1 MQMNFRNLTSKN
13 FKTVLSKYFSFKNE
27 TRSLEPLAEFLES
40 LRKSD
45 FHDVLNNFRFNE
57 EHRSN
62 FSYYIKNVFSDRSF
76 NLSLTEAN
84 ILSENSFFSEL
95 KKRILNKIL
104 PPVEN
109 EQTVWYL
116 IDNVSIS
123 SRVDLEYLHN
133 VPKHEIDEF
142 LHILEISD
150 FIKNEKV
157 KNDLIFSMNILAWR
171 VTGMALEV
179 DVVRMA
185 PEYKNFDNPFL
196 ALQNELEAL
205 AEDFKVNRSLQLSS
219 KDSRY
224 KQIKIYCEQ
233 CLDFVNISFKNSSTY
248 GISGKIN
255 QSLLKIRQ
263 QIQRILEI
271 VNLLVIDSNDDY
283 VLKSKQLIFNIL
295 SYKSHKNNIAELF
308 NDSTRLISHLI
319 TNHTA
324 ETGSQYITSSRK
336 QYMKMFYKASGGG
349 IIVGALCV
357 LKMLYGFMP
366 GSDFFHAFLFA
377 LNYAMGFVMIYL
389 MGFTLATKQPAMTA
403 ATMTKVLSEQGNTK
417 RNNTEFADLVSK
429 LFRSQF
435 IAFVGNVLLS
445 FPIALAIIY
454 GLDVF
459 FSQNLAIEKSDKLLK
474 DLDPFKSKA
483 LLHACIAGF
492 YLFISG
498 IISGN
503 IGNNSIFYQIPDRIA
518 KNLTIKRWFGAKF
531 AKSLSKYYAKNW
543 AGIISNFWFGVFL
556 GATAP
561 IGLFFGLDLDIR
573 HITFAA
579 GNFALGLYGKDFSVD
594 SYTFWISFITVFL
607 IGFFNFLVSF
617 SLSMFLAFRSR
628 KLNIGEVGDI
638 YREIFRYFLKH
649 PLKFFIPLRSVFDK
663 KSNDLMQNSVPT
675 KSEDH

>member
-1 MQMNFRNLTSKN
+1 MKFFNSSANFES
-13 FKTVLSKYFSFKNE
+13 VLKKYFSFKNE
-27 TRSLEPLAEFLES
+27 TLSLEPFAEFLES
-40 LRKSD
+40 IKKTD
-45 FHDVLNNFRFNE
+45 FTDVLNFFRNNPNFAE
-57 EHRSN
+57 N
-62 FSYYIKNVFSDRSF
+62 FKHYIHNIFAGRPF

-84 ILSENSFFSEL
+84 ILSENAFFPEL

-109 EQTVWYL
+109 EKTVWFMV
-116 IDNVSIS
+116 DNIS
-123 SRVDLEYLHN
+123 LRPKADLKYLHN
-133 VPKHEIDEF
+133 LPENEINELLKIF
-142 LHILEISD
+142 GAAD
-150 FIKNEKV
+150 FITKSKV
-157 KNDLIFSMNILAWR
+157 KKEMIFAMNILSWR
-171 VTGMALEV
+171 ATGMAMEV
-179 DVVRMA
+179 EVVRMA
-185 PEYKNFDNPFL
+185 PQYRNFDNPFL
-196 ALQNELEAL
+196 ALQNELEDL
-205 AEDFKVNRSLQLSS
+205 AAELEKNPDLQLHS

-224 KQIKIYCEQ
+224 KQIKIYTEQ
-233 CLDFVNISFKNSSTY
+233 CLEFVNIAFKNSSKY

-263 QIQRILEI
+263 QMQRVYDI
-271 VNLLVIDSNDDY
+271 VNLLVIDTEDDI
-283 VLKSKQLIFNIL
+283 LIKSKQLIFNIL
-295 SYKSHKNNIAELF
+295 SYKSHKNNISELI
-308 NDSTRLISHLI
+308 NDSTRLLSHLI

-324 ETGSQYITSSRK
+324 ETGAHYITSTRK
-336 QYMKMFYKASGGG
+336 EYMKMFYKASGGG

-357 LKMLYGFMP
+357 LKMLYGYIP
-366 GSDFFHAFLFA
+366 GSDFSHAFLYSM
-377 LNYAMGFVMIYL
+377 NYAMGFVMIYL

-403 ATMTKVLSEQGNTK
+403 ATMTKVLSEEGNTK
-417 RNNTEFADLVSK
+417 NDRTEFAHLVSK

-459 FSQNLAIEKSDKLLK
+459 FSQNLAVDRSDKLLK
-474 DLDPFKSKA
+474 DLDPFHSKA
-483 LLHACIAGF
+483 ILHASIAGF

-503 IGNNSIFYQIPDRIA
+503 IGNNSVFFQIPERIA
-518 KNLTIKRWFGAKF
+518 KNLSIRRLFGAKF
-531 AKSLSKYYAKNW
+531 AKGLSKYYAKNW
-543 AGIISNFWFGVFL
+543 PGIVSNFWFGVFL

-561 IGLFFGLDLDIR
+561 VGLFFGLDLDIR

-579 GNFALGLYGKDFSVD
+579 GNFAIGLYGKDFSVD

-628 KLNIGEVGDI
+628 KLNFGQVSEI
-638 YREIFRYFLKH
+638 YKEIFSYFFKN
-649 PLKFFIPLRSVFDK
+649 PLKFFLPISSGLDK
-663 KSNDLMQNSVPT
+663 RADDMMNNSMST

>member
-1 MQMNFRNLTSKN
+1 MKFLSAGTKN
-13 FKTVLSKYFSFKNE
+13 FETVLKKYFSFKNE
-27 TRSLEPLAEFLES
+27 TSSLEPFAEFLES
-40 LRKSD
+40 IKKAD
-45 FHDVLNNFRFNE
+45 FTDVLNCFKANSNLADNFR
-57 EHRSN
+57 
-62 FSYYIKNVFSDRSF
+62 YYIHNVFKGRPF

-84 ILSENSFFSEL
+84 ILSENAFVPEL

-109 EQTVWYL
+109 EQTVWYMV
-116 IDNVSIS
+116 DTIS
-123 SRVDLEYLHN
+123 FRPKKDLEYLHN
-133 VPKHEIDEF
+133 LPENEINEF
-142 LHILEISD
+142 FHILGIAD
-150 FIKNEKV
+150 FIQKQKV
-157 KNDLIFSMNILAWR
+157 KRELIFSMNILSWR
-171 VTGMALEV
+171 VTGMALDVE
-179 DVVRMA
+179 VVRMA
-185 PEYKNFDNPFL
+185 PEYRNFDNPFL

-205 AEDFKVNRSLQLSS
+205 AEEFKINPEIQLTS

-224 KQIKIYCEQ
+224 KQIKIYVEQ
-233 CLDFVNISFKNSSTY
+233 CHDFVNIAFKNSSKY

-255 QSLLKIRQ
+255 QALLKIRQ
-263 QIQRILEI
+263 QTQRIYEI
-271 VNLLVIDSNDDY
+271 VQLLVIDNEEDI
-283 VLKSKQLIFNIL
+283 VIKSKQLMLNIL
-295 SYKSHKNNIAELF
+295 SYKSHKNNISELF
-308 NDSTRLISHLI
+308 NDSTRMISHLI

-324 ETGSQYITSSRK
+324 ETGSHYITSNRK
-336 QYMKMFYKASGGG
+336 QYMKMFMKASGGG

-366 GSDFFHAFLFA
+366 GSDFFHAFLYS

-403 ATMTKVLSEQGNTK
+403 ATMTKVLSEQGNSQ

-435 IAFVGNVLLS
+435 IAFVGNVLLA
-445 FPIALAIIY
+445 FPVAMAIIY

-459 FSQNLAIEKSDKLLK
+459 FSQNLAVEKSEKLLK
-474 DLDPFKSKA
+474 DLDPFNSKA
-483 LLHACIAGF
+483 ILHASIAGF

-503 IGNNSIFYQIPDRIA
+503 IGNNSVFFQIPDRIA
-518 KNLTIKRWFGAKF
+518 KNQSIKRVFGAKF

-543 AGIISNFWFGVFL
+543 AGIVSNFWFGVFL

-579 GNFALGLYGKDFSVD
+579 GNFALGLYGKDFNVD
-594 SYTFWISFITVFL
+594 SYTFWIALLTVFI

-628 KLNIGEVGDI
+628 KLNFGEVSEI
-638 YREIFRYFLKH
+638 YREIFRYFLKN
-649 PLKFFIPLRSVFDK
+649 PLKFFIPLRSTFDHK
-663 KSNDLMQNSVPT
+663 TSNIMQNTIPT
-675 KSEDH
+675 KSEDQ

>member
-1 MQMNFRNLTSKN
+1 MKFLSTSTKN
-13 FKTVLSKYFSFKNE
+13 FESVLKKYFSFKNE
-27 TRSLEPLAEFLES
+27 TLSLEPFAEFLES
-40 LRKSD
+40 IKKAD
-45 FHDVLNNFRFNE
+45 FTDVLNYFKANPAITDHFK
-57 EHRSN
+57 
-62 FSYYIKNVFSDRSF
+62 YYIRNIFEGRPF

-84 ILSENSFFSEL
+84 ILSENAFFPEL
-95 KKRILNKIL
+95 KKRILNKVL

-109 EQTVWYL
+109 EKTVWYMV
-116 IDNVSIS
+116 DNIS
-123 SRVDLEYLHN
+123 FRPKKDLEYLHN
-133 VPKHEIDEF
+133 LPENEMDEF
-142 LHILEISD
+142 LEILGISD
-150 FIKNEKV
+150 FIQKPKV
-157 KNDLIFSMNILAWR
+157 KRELIFSMNILSWR
-171 VTGMALEV
+171 VTGMALDVE
-179 DVVRMA
+179 VVRMA
-185 PEYKNFDNPFL
+185 PEYRNFDNPFL
-196 ALQNELEAL
+196 ALQKELETL
-205 AEDFKVNRSLQLSS
+205 AEEFKINSDIQLTS

-224 KQIKIYCEQ
+224 KQIKIYTEQ
-233 CLDFVNISFKNSSTY
+233 CLDFVNIAFKNSSKY

-255 QSLLKIRQ
+255 QALLKIRQ
-263 QIQRILEI
+263 QTQRIYEI
-271 VNLLVIDSNDDY
+271 VQLLVIDNDAD
-283 VLKSKQLIFNIL
+283 VIIKSKQLMFNVL
-295 SYKSHKNNIAELF
+295 SYKSHKNNISELF
-308 NDSTRLISHLI
+308 NDSTRMISHLI

-324 ETGSQYITSSRK
+324 ETGSHYITSNRK

-366 GSDFFHAFLFA
+366 GSDFFHAFLYS

-403 ATMTKVLSEQGNTK
+403 ATMTKVLSEQGNSK

-435 IAFVGNVLLS
+435 IAFVGNVLLA
-445 FPIALAIIY
+445 FPVAMAIIY

-459 FSQNLAIEKSDKLLK
+459 FSQNLAVEKSEKLLK
-474 DLDPFKSKA
+474 DLDPFNSKA
-483 LLHACIAGF
+483 ILHASIAGF

-503 IGNNSIFYQIPDRIA
+503 IGNNSIFFQIPDRIA
-518 KNLTIKRWFGAKF
+518 KNQSIKRVFGAKF

-594 SYTFWISFITVFL
+594 SYTFWLALLTVFI

-628 KLNIGEVGDI
+628 KLNFGEVSEI
-638 YREIFRYFLKH
+638 YKEIFKYFLKN
-649 PLKFFIPLRSVFDK
+649 PLKFFIPLRSTFDHK
-663 KSNDLMQNSVPT
+663 TSNMMQNTIPT
-675 KSEDH
+675 KSEDQ

>member
-1 MQMNFRNLTSKN
+1 MKLLSSSTKN
-13 FKTVLSKYFSFKNE
+13 FESVLKKYFSFKNE
-27 TRSLEPLAEFLES
+27 TVSLEPLAEFLEAI
-40 LRKSD
+40 KKTD
-45 FHDVLNNFRFNE
+45 FKNVLNFLK
-57 EHRSN
+57 SN
-62 FSYYIKNVFSDRSF
+62 PNSATHFKHYIYNVFEERPF

-84 ILSENSFFSEL
+84 ILSENAFFPEL
-95 KKRILNKIL
+95 KKRILNKVL

-109 EQTVWYL
+109 EKTVWYL
-116 IDNVSIS
+116 IDNVSF
-123 SRVDLEYLHN
+123 RPKTDLEYLHN
-133 VPKHEIDEF
+133 IPEDEVNEF
-142 LHILEISD
+142 LNILGISD
-150 FIKNEKV
+150 FIEKPNV
-157 KNDLIFSMNILAWR
+157 KRELIFSMNILSWR

-185 PEYKNFDNPFL
+185 PEYRNFDNPFL

-205 AEDFKVNRSLQLSS
+205 AEEFKINPEIQLHS

-224 KQIKIYCEQ
+224 KQIKIYAEQ
-233 CLDFVNISFKNSSTY
+233 CQDFVNIAFKNSSKY

-263 QIQRILEI
+263 QTQRISEI
-271 VNLLVIDSNDDY
+271 VNLLIIDQPEDIVI
-283 VLKSKQLIFNIL
+283 KSKQLIFNIL
-295 SYKSHKNNIAELF
+295 SYKSHKNNISDLI

-324 ETGSQYITSSRK
+324 ETGSHYITSSRK

-366 GSDFFHAFLFA
+366 GSDFFHAFLYS

-403 ATMTKVLSEQGNTK
+403 ATMTKVLSEQESTK
-417 RNNTEFADLVSK
+417 NNYTEFADLVSK

-445 FPIALAIIY
+445 FPIALLIIY

-459 FSQNLAIEKSDKLLK
+459 FSQNLAVEKSDKLLK
-474 DLDPFKSKA
+474 DLDPFESKA
-483 LLHACIAGF
+483 ILHACIAGF

-503 IGNNSIFYQIPDRIA
+503 IGNNSVFYQIPDRIA
-518 KNLTIKRWFGAKF
+518 KNLPIRRMFGVRF

-561 IGLFFGLDLDIR
+561 VGLFFGLDLDIR

-579 GNFALGLYGKDFSVD
+579 GNFAIGLYGKDFIVGSSV
-594 SYTFWISFITVFL
+594 FWTSFITVFI

-628 KLNIGEVGDI
+628 KMNFGEVREI
-638 YREIFRYFLKH
+638 YRAIYRYFLRN
-649 PLKFFIPLRSVFDK
+649 PLKFFIPLRSSFDV
-663 KSNDLMQNSVPT
+663 KSDQLVQSSMPT
-675 KSEDH
+675 KSEDR

>member
-1 MQMNFRNLTSKN
+1 MKLLSSSTKN
-13 FKTVLSKYFSFKNE
+13 FESVLKKYFSFKNE
-27 TRSLEPLAEFLES
+27 TLSLEPLAEFLES
-40 LRKSD
+40 IKKAD
-45 FHDVLNNFRFNE
+45 FTSVLNCFKANPDLKDNFR
-57 EHRSN
+57 
-62 FSYYIKNVFSDRSF
+62 YYIHNIFKGRPF

-84 ILSENSFFSEL
+84 ILSENAFFPEL

-109 EQTVWYL
+109 ENTIWYL
-116 IDNVSIS
+116 IDNIS
-123 SRVDLEYLHN
+123 FRPKKDLEYLHN
-133 VPKHEIDEF
+133 LPENEVDEF
-142 LHILEISD
+142 LYMLEVD
-150 FIKNEKV
+150 NFIQKKEV
-157 KNDLIFSMNILAWR
+157 KKELIFSMNILSWR

-179 DVVRMA
+179 EVVRMA
-185 PEYKNFDNPFL
+185 PEYKNFDNPFI

-205 AEDFKVNRSLQLSS
+205 AEDFKTHPEIQLHS

-224 KQIKIYCEQ
+224 KQIKIYIEQ
-233 CLDFVNISFKNSSTY
+233 CQDFVNIAFKNSSKY

-263 QIQRILEI
+263 QNQRIFEI
-271 VNLLVIDSNDDY
+271 VQLLVIDRDQDIII
-283 VLKSKQLIFNIL
+283 KSKQLIFNVL

-308 NDSTRLISHLI
+308 NDSTRLLSHLI

-324 ETGSQYITSSRK
+324 ETGTHYITSSK
-336 QYMKMFYKASGGG
+336 KEYIKMFYKASGGG

-366 GSDFFHAFLFA
+366 GSDFFHAFLYA
-377 LNYAMGFVMIYL
+377 LNYAMGFIMIYL
-389 MGFTLATKQPAMTA
+389 MSFTLATKQPAMTA

-445 FPIALAIIY
+445 FPIALIIMY

-459 FSQNLAIEKSDKLLK
+459 FTQNLAVEKSDKLLK
-474 DLDPFKSKA
+474 DLDPFQSKA
-483 LLHACIAGF
+483 ILHACIAGF

-498 IISGN
+498 IISGT
-503 IGNNSIFYQIPDRIA
+503 IGNNSVFFQIPDRIA
-518 KNLTIKRWFGAKF
+518 KNMGIKRVFGAKF

-579 GNFALGLYGKDFSVD
+579 GNFAIGLYGKDFSVG
-594 SYTFWISFITVFL
+594 SYTFWISFLTVFM
-607 IGFFNFLVSF
+607 IGFFNFIVSF
-617 SLSMFLAFRSR
+617 GLSMFLAFRSR
-628 KLNIGEVGDI
+628 KLNFGEVSEI
-638 YREIFRYFLKH
+638 YREIFSYFMRH
-649 PLKFFIPLRSVFDK
+649 PLKFFLPIRSRFDEK
-663 KSNDLMQNSVPT
+663 TNNMMQNTMLT
-675 KSEDH
+675 KSEDQ

>member
-1 MQMNFRNLTSKN
+1 MKFLNSNTKSFES
-13 FKTVLSKYFSFKNE
+13 VLKKYFSFKNE
-27 TRSLEPLAEFLES
+27 TLSLDPLAEFLETIKKTEFS
-40 LRKSD
+40 
-45 FHDVLNNFRFNE
+45 DVLNFFKENPDFIFNFR
-57 EHRSN
+57 HYL
-62 FSYYIKNVFSDRSF
+62 FSIFEDRPF

-84 ILSENSFFSEL
+84 ILSENAFFPEL

-109 EQTVWYL
+109 EKTVWYL
-116 IDNVSIS
+116 IDYVSF
-123 SRVDLEYLHN
+123 RPKKDLEYFHN
-133 VPKHEIDEF
+133 IPENEISEF
-142 LHILEISD
+142 LRIFGISD
-150 FIKNEKV
+150 FILKPRVKNE
-157 KNDLIFSMNILAWR
+157 LIFSMNILSWR

-185 PEYKNFDNPFL
+185 PEYRNFDNPFL

-205 AEDFKVNRSLQLSS
+205 ADDFKNNPEIQLNS
-219 KDSRY
+219 KDSHY
-224 KQIKIYCEQ
+224 KQIKIYAEQ
-233 CLDFVNISFKNSSTY
+233 CQDFVNIAFKNSSKY

-263 QIQRILEI
+263 QTQRILEI
-271 VNLLVIDSNDDY
+271 VNLLVIDKEED
-283 VLKSKQLIFNIL
+283 VVIKSKQLAFNIL
-295 SYKSHKNNIAELF
+295 RYKSHKNNISDLI

-324 ETGSQYITSSRK
+324 ETGSHYITSNRK

-366 GSDFFHAFLFA
+366 GSDFFHAFLYS

-403 ATMTKVLSEQGNTK
+403 ATMTKVLSEQDNTK
-417 RNNTEFADLVSK
+417 SNYTEFADLVSK

-435 IAFVGNVLLS
+435 IAFVGNILLS
-445 FPIALAIIY
+445 FPIALLIIY

-459 FSQNLAIEKSDKLLK
+459 FSQNLAVEKSDRLLK
-474 DLDPFKSKA
+474 DLDPFRSKA
-483 LLHACIAGF
+483 ILHASIAGF

-503 IGNNSIFYQIPDRIA
+503 IGNNSVFYQIPDRIA
-518 KNLTIKRWFGAKF
+518 KNLPIKKLFGAGF
-531 AKSLSKYYAKNW
+531 AKNLSKYYAKNW

-561 IGLFFGLDLDIR
+561 VGLFFGLDLDIR

-579 GNFALGLYGKDFSVD
+579 GNFALGLYGKDFTVGSSV
-594 SYTFWISFITVFL
+594 FWISFITVFI

-628 KLNIGEVGDI
+628 KMNFGEVREI
-638 YREIFRYFLKH
+638 YRAIFGYFLRN
-649 PLKFFIPLRSVFDK
+649 PMKFFLPLRSHFDI
-663 KSNDLMQNSVPT
+663 KSDKLMQSSVST
-675 KSEDH
+675 KSEGH

>member
-1 MQMNFRNLTSKN
+1 MRLLSSSTKN
-13 FKTVLSKYFSFKNE
+13 FESVLKKYFSFKNE
-27 TRSLEPLAEFLES
+27 TSSLEPLAEFLEAI
-40 LRKSD
+40 KKTD
-45 FHDVLNNFRFNE
+45 F
-57 EHRSN
+57 
-62 FSYYIKNVFSDRSF
+62 KNVINFLKSNPNSTAHFRHYLSNVFGVRPF

-84 ILSENSFFSEL
+84 ILSENAFFPEL
-95 KKRILNKIL
+95 KKRILNKVL

-109 EQTVWYL
+109 ENTVWYL
-116 IDNVSIS
+116 IDNVSL
-123 SRVDLEYLHN
+123 RPKTDLEYLHN
-133 VPKHEIDEF
+133 IPEDEVNEF
-142 LHILEISD
+142 LSILGISD
-150 FIKNEKV
+150 FIEKPNV
-157 KNDLIFSMNILAWR
+157 KRELIFSMNILSWR

-185 PEYKNFDNPFL
+185 PEYRNFDNPFL

-205 AEDFKVNRSLQLSS
+205 AEEFKINPEIQLHS

-224 KQIKIYCEQ
+224 KQIKIYAEQ
-233 CLDFVNISFKNSSTY
+233 CQDFVNIAFKNSSKY

-263 QIQRILEI
+263 QTQRISEI
-271 VNLLVIDSNDDY
+271 VNLLIIDQPEDIVI
-283 VLKSKQLIFNIL
+283 KSKQLIFNIL
-295 SYKSHKNNIAELF
+295 SYKSHKNNISDLI

-324 ETGSQYITSSRK
+324 ETGSHYITSSRK

-349 IIVGALCV
+349 IIVGALCI

-366 GSDFFHAFLFA
+366 GSDFFHAFLYS

-403 ATMTKVLSEQGNTK
+403 ATMTKVLSEQESTK
-417 RNNTEFADLVSK
+417 NNYTEFADLVSK

-445 FPIALAIIY
+445 FPIALLIIY

-459 FSQNLAIEKSDKLLK
+459 FSQNLAVEKSDKLLK
-474 DLDPFKSKA
+474 DLNPFESKA
-483 LLHACIAGF
+483 ILHACIAGF

-503 IGNNSIFYQIPDRIA
+503 IGNNSVFYQIPDRIA
-518 KNLTIKRWFGAKF
+518 KNLPIKRMFGARF

-543 AGIISNFWFGVFL
+543 AGIVSNFWFGVFL

-579 GNFALGLYGKDFSVD
+579 GNFAIGLYGKDFSVE
-594 SYTFWISFITVFL
+594 SSVFWISFITVFV

-628 KLNIGEVGDI
+628 KMNFGEVREI
-638 YREIFRYFLKH
+638 YRAIFRYFVRN
-649 PLKFFIPLRSVFDK
+649 PLKFFLPLQSSFDL
-663 KSNDLMQNSVPT
+663 KSNKLVQNSIPT
-675 KSEDH
+675 KSERR

>member
-1 MQMNFRNLTSKN
+1 MKILSNKN
-13 FKTVLSKYFSFKNE
+13 FKNVLSKYFFSKNE

-40 LRKSD
+40 IRKAD
-45 FHDVLNNFRFNE
+45 FKDVLNNFRVNDNE
-57 EHRSN
+57 RFN
-62 FSYYIKNVFSDRSF
+62 FSYYIKNIFSERPF

-84 ILSENSFFSEL
+84 ILSENSFLPEL
-95 KKRILNKIL
+95 RKRILNKIL
-104 PPVEN
+104 PSVEN
-109 EQTVWYL
+109 ENTVWFL
-116 IDNVSIS
+116 IDNIS
-123 SRVDLEYLHN
+123 FNPKKDLQYFNNLPEN
-133 VPKHEIDEF
+133 EVDEF
-142 LHILEISD
+142 LQLLDISD
-150 FIKNEKV
+150 FIKNERV
-157 KNDLIFSMNILAWR
+157 KSELIFSMNILSWR

-185 PEYKNFDNPFL
+185 PEYRNFDNPFL

-205 AEDFKVNRSLQLSS
+205 AEEFKINSNLQLSS

-224 KQIKIYCEQ
+224 KQIKIYIEHCH
-233 CLDFVNISFKNSSTY
+233 DFVNISFKNSSKY

-255 QSLLKIRQ
+255 QALLKIRQ
-263 QIQRILEI
+263 QTQRIFEI
-271 VNLLVIDSNDDY
+271 VNLLVIDSEQDY
-283 VLKSKQLIFNIL
+283 LVKSKQLIFNVL
-295 SYKSHKNNIAELF
+295 SYKSHKNNISELF

-324 ETGSQYITSSRK
+324 ETGTHYITSSRK

-366 GSDFFHAFLFA
+366 GSDFFHAFLYA
-377 LNYAMGFVMIYL
+377 MNYAMGFVMIYL

-417 RNNTEFADLVSK
+417 RDNTEFADLVSK

-474 DLDPFKSKA
+474 DLDPLESKA
-483 LLHACIAGF
+483 ILHACIAGF

-498 IISGN
+498 IISGT

-518 KNLTIKRWFGAKF
+518 KNINVKRWFGAKV
-531 AKSLSKYYAKNW
+531 ATSLSKYYAKNW

-579 GNFALGLYGKDFSVD
+579 GNFALGLYGKEFSVE
-594 SYTFWISFITVFL
+594 SYTFWISFATVFI
-607 IGFFNFLVSF
+607 IGFFNFAVSF

-628 KLNIGEVGDI
+628 KLNVGEVRDI
-638 YREIFRYFLKH
+638 YKEIFRYFLKN
-649 PLKFFIPLRSVFDK
+649 PLKFFIPLHSVLDK
-663 KSNDLMQNSVPT
+663 KSNDLMNSSVST

>member
-1 MQMNFRNLTSKN
+1 MKLLSSNTKN
-13 FKTVLSKYFSFKNE
+13 FEAVLKKYFSFKNE
-27 TRSLEPLAEFLES
+27 TASLEPLAEFFEAI
-40 LRKSD
+40 KKTD
-45 FHDVLNNFRFNE
+45 FKEVLSFFTTHQNFSENFR
-57 EHRSN
+57 H
-62 FSYYIKNVFSDRSF
+62 YIYNVFQGRPF

-84 ILSENSFFSEL
+84 ILSENAFFPEL
-95 KKRILNKIL
+95 KKRILNKVL

-109 EQTVWYL
+109 ENTVWYL
-116 IDNVSIS
+116 IDNVSLS
-123 SRVDLEYLHN
+123 PKKDLEYLHN
-133 VPKHEIDEF
+133 LPEEEVND
-142 LHILEISD
+142 LMRILGISD
-150 FIKNEKV
+150 FILKPNV
-157 KNDLIFSMNILAWR
+157 KSELIFSMNILSWR

-185 PEYKNFDNPFL
+185 PEYRNFDNPFL

-205 AEDFKVNRSLQLSS
+205 AEEFKVNPEIQLNS

-224 KQIKIYCEQ
+224 KQIKIYAEQ
-233 CLDFVNISFKNSSTY
+233 CQDFVNIAFKNSSKY

-263 QIQRILEI
+263 QTQRISEI
-271 VNLLVIDSNDDY
+271 INLLIIDQTDDVI
-283 VLKSKQLIFNIL
+283 VKSKQLIFNIL
-295 SYKSHKNNIAELF
+295 SYKSHKNNISDLI

-324 ETGSQYITSSRK
+324 ETGSHYITSNRK

-349 IIVGALCV
+349 IIVGALCI

-366 GSDFFHAFLFA
+366 GSDFFHAFLYSI
-377 LNYAMGFVMIYL
+377 NYAMGFVMIYL

-403 ATMTKVLSEQGNTK
+403 ATMTKVLSEQENIK
-417 RNNTEFADLVSK
+417 NNYTEFADLVSK

-445 FPIALAIIY
+445 FPIAMLIMY

-459 FSQNLAIEKSDKLLK
+459 FSQNLAVEKSDKLLK

-483 LLHACIAGF
+483 ILHACIAGF

-503 IGNNSIFYQIPDRIA
+503 IGNNSVFYQIPDRIA
-518 KNLTIKRWFGAKF
+518 KNLPIKRLFGARF
-531 AKSLSKYYAKNW
+531 AKNLSKYYAKNW

-561 IGLFFGLDLDIR
+561 VGLFFGLDLDIR

-579 GNFALGLYGKDFSVD
+579 GNFAIGLYGKDFVVD
-594 SYTFWISFITVFL
+594 SSVFWTAFFTVFL

-628 KLNIGEVGDI
+628 KMNFGEVREI
-638 YREIFRYFLKH
+638 YREIFRYFLRN
-649 PLKFFIPLRSVFDK
+649 PMKFFFPLRSNFDL
-663 KSNDLMQNSVPT
+663 KSSTLVQNSIPT

>member
-1 MQMNFRNLTSKN
+1 MKFFNSSTNFES
-13 FKTVLSKYFSFKNE
+13 VLKKYFSFKNE
-27 TRSLEPLAEFLES
+27 TRSLEPFAEFLES
-40 LRKSD
+40 VKKSD
-45 FHDVLNNFRFNE
+45 FTDVLNFLRNKPNFAE
-57 EHRSN
+57 N
-62 FSYYIKNVFSDRSF
+62 FKHYIHNVFEGRPF

-84 ILSENSFFSEL
+84 ILSENAFFPEL

-109 EQTVWYL
+109 EKTVWYM
-116 IDNVSIS
+116 IDNISI
-123 SRVDLEYLHN
+123 RPKKDLRYLHN
-133 VPKHEIDEF
+133 LPENEIDEF
-142 LHILEISD
+142 LDILGASD
-150 FIKNEKV
+150 FITKPNV
-157 KNDLIFSMNILAWR
+157 KKELIFSMSILSWR
-171 VTGMALEV
+171 VTGMAMEV
-179 DVVRMA
+179 EVVRMA
-185 PEYKNFDNPFL
+185 PQYRNLDNPFL

-205 AEDFKVNRSLQLSS
+205 TEDLKKDPGLQLHS

-224 KQIKIYCEQ
+224 KQIKIYTEHCHE
-233 CLDFVNISFKNSSTY
+233 FVNIAFKNSAKY

-263 QIQRILEI
+263 QTERIYEI
-271 VNLLVIDSNDDY
+271 VQLLVIDNEQD
-283 VLKSKQLIFNIL
+283 VTIKSKQLIFNIL
-295 SYKSHKNNIAELF
+295 NYKSHKNNIADLI

-324 ETGSQYITSSRK
+324 ETGTHYITSTRK
-336 QYMKMFYKASGGG
+336 EYMTMFYKASGGG

-357 LKMLYGFMP
+357 LKMLYGYIP
-366 GSDFFHAFLFA
+366 GSDFSHAFLYSM
-377 LNYAMGFVMIYL
+377 NYAMGFIMIYL

-403 ATMTKVLSEQGNTK
+403 ATMTKVLSEEGSN
-417 RNNTEFADLVSK
+417 RNNTEFAHLVSK

-459 FSQNLAIEKSDKLLK
+459 FSQNLAVERSDKLLK

-483 LLHACIAGF
+483 ILHASIAGF

-503 IGNNSIFYQIPDRIA
+503 IGNNSVFYQIPERIA
-518 KNLTIKRWFGAKF
+518 KNLSIRNFLGKKTAKR
-531 AKSLSKYYAKNW
+531 LSKYYAKNW
-543 AGIISNFWFGVFL
+543 PGIVSNFWFGVFL

-594 SYTFWISFITVFL
+594 SYTFWMSFFTVFL

-628 KLNIGEVGDI
+628 KMNFGQVSEI
-638 YREIFRYFLKH
+638 YREIFRYFVKNPFRFFF
-649 PLKFFIPLRSVFDK
+649 PLSSGLDK
-663 KSNDLMQNSVPT
+663 KADDLMSSTIVNKQ
-675 KSEDH
+675 EEH

>member
-1 MQMNFRNLTSKN
+1 MKLLSSSTKN
-13 FKTVLSKYFSFKNE
+13 FESVLKKYFSFKNE
-27 TRSLEPLAEFLES
+27 TVSLEPLAEFLEAI
-40 LRKSD
+40 KKTD
-45 FHDVLNNFRFNE
+45 FKNVLNFLK
-57 EHRSN
+57 SN
-62 FSYYIKNVFSDRSF
+62 PNSAAHFKHYIYNVFEERPF

-84 ILSENSFFSEL
+84 ILSENAFFPEL
-95 KKRILNKIL
+95 KKRILNKVL

-109 EQTVWYL
+109 EKTVWYL
-116 IDNVSIS
+116 IDNVSF
-123 SRVDLEYLHN
+123 RPKTDLEYLHN
-133 VPKHEIDEF
+133 IPEDEVNEF
-142 LHILEISD
+142 LNILEISD
-150 FIKNEKV
+150 FIEKPNV
-157 KNDLIFSMNILAWR
+157 KRELIFSMNILSWR

-185 PEYKNFDNPFL
+185 PEYRNFDNPFL

-205 AEDFKVNRSLQLSS
+205 AEEFKINPEIQLHS

-224 KQIKIYCEQ
+224 KQIKIYAEQ
-233 CLDFVNISFKNSSTY
+233 CQDFVNIAFKNSSKY

-263 QIQRILEI
+263 QTQRISEI
-271 VNLLVIDSNDDY
+271 VNLLIIDQPEDIVI
-283 VLKSKQLIFNIL
+283 KSKQLIFNIL
-295 SYKSHKNNIAELF
+295 SYKSHKNNISDLI

-324 ETGSQYITSSRK
+324 ETGSHYITSSRK

-366 GSDFFHAFLFA
+366 GSDFFHAFLYS

-403 ATMTKVLSEQGNTK
+403 ATMTKVLSEQESTK
-417 RNNTEFADLVSK
+417 NNYTEFADLVSK

-445 FPIALAIIY
+445 FPIALLIIY

-459 FSQNLAIEKSDKLLK
+459 FSQNLAVEKSDKLLK
-474 DLDPFKSKA
+474 DLDPFESKA
-483 LLHACIAGF
+483 ILHACIAGF

-503 IGNNSIFYQIPDRIA
+503 IGNNSVFYQIPDRIA
-518 KNLTIKRWFGAKF
+518 KNLPIRRMFGVRF

-561 IGLFFGLDLDIR
+561 VGLFFGLDLDIR

-579 GNFALGLYGKDFSVD
+579 GNFAIGLYGKDFIVGSSV
-594 SYTFWISFITVFL
+594 FWTSFITVFI

-628 KLNIGEVGDI
+628 KMNFGEVREI
-638 YREIFRYFLKH
+638 YRAIYRYFLRN
-649 PLKFFIPLRSVFDK
+649 PLKFFIPLRSSFDM
-663 KSNDLMQNSVPT
+663 KSDQLVQSSMPT
-675 KSEDH
+675 KSEDR

>member
-1 MQMNFRNLTSKN
+1 MKLLSSSTKN
-13 FKTVLSKYFSFKNE
+13 FESVLKKYFSFKNE
-27 TRSLEPLAEFLES
+27 TVSLEPLAEFLEAI
-40 LRKSD
+40 KKTD
-45 FHDVLNNFRFNE
+45 FKNVLNFLK
-57 EHRSN
+57 SN
-62 FSYYIKNVFSDRSF
+62 PNSVAHFKHYIYNVFEERPF

-84 ILSENSFFSEL
+84 ILSENAFFPEL
-95 KKRILNKIL
+95 KKRILNKVL

-109 EQTVWYL
+109 EKTVWYL
-116 IDNVSIS
+116 IDNVSF
-123 SRVDLEYLHN
+123 RPKTDLEYLHN
-133 VPKHEIDEF
+133 IPEDEVNEF
-142 LHILEISD
+142 LNVLGISD
-150 FIKNEKV
+150 FIEKPNV
-157 KNDLIFSMNILAWR
+157 KRELIFSMNILSWR

-185 PEYKNFDNPFL
+185 PEYRNFDNPFL

-205 AEDFKVNRSLQLSS
+205 AEEFKINPEIQLHS

-224 KQIKIYCEQ
+224 KQIKIYAEQ
-233 CLDFVNISFKNSSTY
+233 CQDFVNIAFKNSSKY

-263 QIQRILEI
+263 QTQRISEI
-271 VNLLVIDSNDDY
+271 VNLLIIDQPEDIVI
-283 VLKSKQLIFNIL
+283 KSKQLIFNIL
-295 SYKSHKNNIAELF
+295 SYKSHKNNISDLI

-324 ETGSQYITSSRK
+324 ETGSHYITSSRK

-366 GSDFFHAFLFA
+366 GSDFFHAFLYS

-403 ATMTKVLSEQGNTK
+403 ATMTKVLSEQESTK
-417 RNNTEFADLVSK
+417 NNYTEFADLVSK

-445 FPIALAIIY
+445 FPIALLIIY

-459 FSQNLAIEKSDKLLK
+459 FSQNLAVEKSDKLLK
-474 DLDPFKSKA
+474 DLDPFESKA
-483 LLHACIAGF
+483 ILHACIAGF

-518 KNLTIKRWFGAKF
+518 KNLPIRRMFGVRF

-561 IGLFFGLDLDIR
+561 VGLFFGLDLDIR

-579 GNFALGLYGKDFSVD
+579 GNFAIGLYGKDFIVGSSV
-594 SYTFWISFITVFL
+594 FWTSFITVFI

-628 KLNIGEVGDI
+628 KMNFGEVREI
-638 YREIFRYFLKH
+638 YRAIYRYFLRN
-649 PLKFFIPLRSVFDK
+649 PLKFFIPLRSSFDV
-663 KSNDLMQNSVPT
+663 KSDQLVQSSMPT
-675 KSEDH
+675 KSEDR

>member
-1 MQMNFRNLTSKN
+1 MKFLSTSTKN
-13 FKTVLSKYFSFKNE
+13 FEAVLKKYFSFKNE
-27 TRSLEPLAEFLES
+27 TSSLEPFAEFLDS
-40 LRKSD
+40 VKKAD
-45 FHDVLNNFRFNE
+45 FTDVLNCFKANPNLTANFR
-57 EHRSN
+57 H
-62 FSYYIKNVFSDRSF
+62 YIHNIFEGRPF

-84 ILSENSFFSEL
+84 ILSENAFIPEL
-95 KKRILNKIL
+95 KKRILNKVL

-109 EQTVWYL
+109 EKTVWYL
-116 IDNVSIS
+116 VDNIS
-123 SRVDLEYLHN
+123 FRPKKDLAYLHN
-133 VPKHEIDEF
+133 LPENEINEF
-142 LHILEISD
+142 FHILGISD
-150 FIKNEKV
+150 FIQKKEV
-157 KNDLIFSMNILAWR
+157 KRELIFSMNILSWR

-179 DVVRMA
+179 EVVRMA
-185 PEYKNFDNPFL
+185 PEYRNFDNPFL

-205 AEDFKVNRSLQLSS
+205 AEEFKINPDIQLTS

-224 KQIKIYCEQ
+224 KQIKIYAEQ
-233 CLDFVNISFKNSSTY
+233 CHDFVNIAFKNSSKY

-255 QSLLKIRQ
+255 QALLKIRQ
-263 QIQRILEI
+263 QTQRIYEI
-271 VNLLVIDSNDDY
+271 VQLLVIDNNED
-283 VLKSKQLIFNIL
+283 VVIKSKQLMLNIL
-295 SYKSHKNNIAELF
+295 KYKSHKNNISELF
-308 NDSTRLISHLI
+308 NDSTRMISHLI

-324 ETGSQYITSSRK
+324 ETGSHYITSNRK
-336 QYMKMFYKASGGG
+336 EYMRMFYKASGGG

-366 GSDFFHAFLFA
+366 GSDFFHAFLYS

-403 ATMTKVLSEQGNTK
+403 ATMTKVLSEQGNSY
-417 RNNTEFADLVSK
+417 RNNIEFADLVSK

-435 IAFVGNVLLS
+435 IAFVGNVLLA
-445 FPIALAIIY
+445 FPVALAIIY

-474 DLDPFKSKA
+474 DLDPFNSKA
-483 LLHACIAGF
+483 ILHASIAGF

-503 IGNNSIFYQIPDRIA
+503 IGNNSIFFQIPDRIA
-518 KNLTIKRWFGAKF
+518 KNQSIKRVFGAKF

-543 AGIISNFWFGVFL
+543 AGIVSNFWFGVFL

-594 SYTFWISFITVFL
+594 SYTFWIALLTVFI

-628 KLNIGEVGDI
+628 KLNFGEVSEI
-638 YREIFRYFLKH
+638 YKGIFRYFLKN
-649 PLKFFIPLRSVFDK
+649 PLKFFIPLRSSFDHK
-663 KSNDLMQNSVPT
+663 TSNMMQNTIPT
-675 KSEDH
+675 KSEDQ

>member
-1 MQMNFRNLTSKN
+1 MKFLSTSTKN
-13 FKTVLSKYFSFKNE
+13 FEAVLKKYFSFKNE
-27 TRSLEPLAEFLES
+27 TLSLEPFAEFLES
-40 LRKSD
+40 IKKAD
-45 FHDVLNNFRFNE
+45 FTDVLNCFKANPGLADNFR
-57 EHRSN
+57 
-62 FSYYIKNVFSDRSF
+62 YYIHNIFEGRPF

-84 ILSENSFFSEL
+84 ILSENAFIPEL

-109 EQTVWYL
+109 EKTVWYMV
-116 IDNVSIS
+116 DNIS
-123 SRVDLEYLHN
+123 FRPKKDLEYLHN
-133 VPKHEIDEF
+133 LPENEMNEF
-142 LHILEISD
+142 FHILGVSD
-150 FIKNEKV
+150 FIQKKKV
-157 KNDLIFSMNILAWR
+157 KRELIFSMNILSWR

-179 DVVRMA
+179 EVVRMA
-185 PEYKNFDNPFL
+185 PEYRNFDNPFL

-205 AEDFKVNRSLQLSS
+205 AEEFKINPEIQLHS

-224 KQIKIYCEQ
+224 KQIKIYIEQ
-233 CLDFVNISFKNSSTY
+233 CLDFVNIAFKNSSKY

-255 QSLLKIRQ
+255 QALLKIRQ
-263 QIQRILEI
+263 QTQRIFEI
-271 VNLLVIDSNDDY
+271 VQLLVIDNDED
-283 VLKSKQLIFNIL
+283 VIVKSKQLMFNIL
-295 SYKSHKNNIAELF
+295 SYKSHKNNISELF
-308 NDSTRLISHLI
+308 NDSTRMISHLI

-324 ETGSQYITSSRK
+324 ETGSHYITSNRR
-336 QYMKMFYKASGGG
+336 QYMKMFMKASGGG

-366 GSDFFHAFLFA
+366 GSDFFHAFLYS

-435 IAFVGNVLLS
+435 IAFVGNVLLA
-445 FPIALAIIY
+445 FPVAMAIIY

-459 FSQNLAIEKSDKLLK
+459 FSQNLAVEKSEKLLK
-474 DLDPFKSKA
+474 DLDPFNSKA
-483 LLHACIAGF
+483 ILHASIAGF

-503 IGNNSIFYQIPDRIA
+503 IGNNSVFFQIPDRIA
-518 KNLTIKRWFGAKF
+518 KNQSIKRVFGAKF
-531 AKSLSKYYAKNW
+531 AKKLSNYYAKNW
-543 AGIISNFWFGVFL
+543 AGIVSNFWFGVFL

-579 GNFALGLYGKDFSVD
+579 GNFALGLYGKDFNVD
-594 SYTFWISFITVFL
+594 SYTFWIALLTVFI

-628 KLNIGEVGDI
+628 KLNFGEVGEI
-638 YREIFRYFLKH
+638 YREIFRYFLKN
-649 PLKFFIPLRSVFDK
+649 PLKFFIPLRSSFDFK
-663 KSNDLMQNSVPT
+663 TNDMVQKTIPT
-675 KSEDH
+675 KSEDQ

>member
-1 MQMNFRNLTSKN
+1 MKLFNSSTNFES
-13 FKTVLSKYFSFKNE
+13 VLKKYFSFKNE
-27 TRSLEPLAEFLES
+27 TLSLEPFADFLES
-40 LRKSD
+40 IKRAD
-45 FHDVLNNFRFNE
+45 FTDVLNFFKSNSQVTENFK
-57 EHRSN
+57 
-62 FSYYIKNVFSDRSF
+62 YYIYNIFKGRPF

-84 ILSENSFFSEL
+84 ILSENSFFPEL
-95 KKRILNKIL
+95 KKRILNKVL

-109 EQTVWYL
+109 ENTVWYM
-116 IDNVSIS
+116 IDNVSLS
-123 SRVDLEYLHN
+123 PQKDLKFFQNLPEN
-133 VPKHEIDEF
+133 EVDEF
-142 LHILEISD
+142 LKLLGASD
-150 FIKNEKV
+150 FIIKPVV
-157 KNDLIFSMNILAWR
+157 KKELIFAMNILSWGA
-171 VTGMALEV
+171 TGMAMEV
-179 DVVRMA
+179 EVVRMA
-185 PEYKNFDNPFL
+185 PEYRNFDNPFL
-196 ALQNELEAL
+196 ALQNELEGL
-205 AEDFKVNRSLQLSS
+205 AEELDNNPELQLHS

-224 KQIKIYCEQ
+224 KQIKIYAEQ
-233 CLDFVNISFKNSSTY
+233 CLEFVTIAFKNSAKY

-263 QIQRILEI
+263 QTNRIYEI
-271 VNLLVIDSNDDY
+271 VQLLVIDEDKDVFIN
-283 VLKSKQLIFNIL
+283 SKQLIFNIIR
-295 SYKSHKNNIAELF
+295 YKSHKNNISELV

-324 ETGSQYITSSRK
+324 ETGSHYITSSRK
-336 QYMKMFYKASGGG
+336 EYMKMFYKASGGG

-357 LKMLYGFMP
+357 LKMLYGYFP
-366 GSDFFHAFLFA
+366 GSDFFHAFLYSM
-377 LNYAMGFVMIYL
+377 NYAMGFIMIYL

-403 ATMTKVLSEQGNTK
+403 ATMTKVLSEEGGGT
-417 RNNTEFADLVSK
+417 RNNTEFAHLVSQ

-459 FSQNLAIEKSDKLLK
+459 TSQNMAIDRADKLLK

-483 LLHACIAGF
+483 ILHASIAGF

-503 IGNNSIFYQIPDRIA
+503 IGNNSVFYQIPERIA
-518 KNLTIKRWFGAKF
+518 KNLSIRKFFGKKF
-531 AKSLSKYYAKNW
+531 AKGLSKYYAKNW
-543 AGIISNFWFGVFL
+543 PGIISNFWFGVFL

-561 IGLFFGLDLDIR
+561 VGLFLGLDLDIR

-594 SYTFWISFITVFL
+594 SYTFWISFVTVFL

-617 SLSMFLAFRSR
+617 TLSMFLAFRSR
-628 KLNIGEVGDI
+628 KLNFGQVSEI
-638 YREIFRYFLKH
+638 YKEIFRYFLKN
-649 PLKFFIPLRSVFDK
+649 PLRFFIPLRSKLDQRAD
-663 KSNDLMQNSVPT
+663 DLRNSTIT

>member
-1 MQMNFRNLTSKN
+1 MKFLSTSTKN
-13 FKTVLSKYFSFKNE
+13 FESVLKKYFSFKNE
-27 TRSLEPLAEFLES
+27 TLSLEPFAEFLES
-40 LRKSD
+40 IKKAD
-45 FHDVLNNFRFNE
+45 FTDVLNYFKANPAIIDHFK
-57 EHRSN
+57 
-62 FSYYIKNVFSDRSF
+62 YYINNIFEGRPF

-84 ILSENSFFSEL
+84 ILSENAFFPEL
-95 KKRILNKIL
+95 KKRILNKVL

-109 EQTVWYL
+109 EKTVWYMV
-116 IDNVSIS
+116 DNIS
-123 SRVDLEYLHN
+123 FRPKKDLEYLHN
-133 VPKHEIDEF
+133 LPENEMDEF
-142 LHILEISD
+142 LEILGISD
-150 FIKNEKV
+150 FIQKPKV
-157 KNDLIFSMNILAWR
+157 KRELIFSMNILSWR
-171 VTGMALEV
+171 VTGMALDVE
-179 DVVRMA
+179 VVRMA
-185 PEYKNFDNPFL
+185 PEYRNFDNPFL
-196 ALQNELEAL
+196 ALQKELETL
-205 AEDFKVNRSLQLSS
+205 AEEFKINSDIQLSS

-224 KQIKIYCEQ
+224 KQIKIYTEQ
-233 CLDFVNISFKNSSTY
+233 CLDFVNIAFKNSSKY

-255 QSLLKIRQ
+255 QALLKIRQ
-263 QIQRILEI
+263 QTQRIYEI
-271 VNLLVIDSNDDY
+271 VQLLVIDNDTD
-283 VLKSKQLIFNIL
+283 VIIRSKQLMFNIL
-295 SYKSHKNNIAELF
+295 SYKSHKNNISELF
-308 NDSTRLISHLI
+308 NDSTRMISHLI

-324 ETGSQYITSSRK
+324 ETGSHYITSNRK

-366 GSDFFHAFLFA
+366 GSDFFHAFLYS

-403 ATMTKVLSEQGNTK
+403 ATMTKVLSEQGNSK

-435 IAFVGNVLLS
+435 IAFVGNVLLA
-445 FPIALAIIY
+445 FPVAMAIIY

-459 FSQNLAIEKSDKLLK
+459 FSQNLAVEKSEKLLK
-474 DLDPFKSKA
+474 DLDPFNSKA
-483 LLHACIAGF
+483 ILHASIAGF

-503 IGNNSIFYQIPDRIA
+503 IGNNSIFFQIPDRIA
-518 KNLTIKRWFGAKF
+518 KNQSIKRVFGAKF

-543 AGIISNFWFGVFL
+543 AGIVSNFWFGVFL

-579 GNFALGLYGKDFSVD
+579 GNFALGLYGKDFNVD
-594 SYTFWISFITVFL
+594 SYTFWIALLTVFI

-628 KLNIGEVGDI
+628 KLNFGEVSEI
-638 YREIFRYFLKH
+638 YREIFRYFLKN
-649 PLKFFIPLRSVFDK
+649 PLKFFIPLRSTFDHK
-663 KSNDLMQNSVPT
+663 TSNMMQNTIPT
-675 KSEDH
+675 KSEDQ